1 MGKKQIVGEND
12 TYLREHCRQM
22 EASCQA
28 ALRAHLGKDIIFTNT
43 WAEASEERELE
54 EEELLEEEVSAVIFT
69 IGSYSV
75 RISERRDLNEP
86 DNTYTRIYAKYNLGD
101 EMPVDRWISVDWP
114 VERIDYICTMK
125 RNDALPDEQA
135 SLFMFIDVPESRET
149 VREWHE
155 ITPDGL
161 EVWLSYGLCP
171 RNMTDAELAAEVY
184 EACCQFCKQIDA
196 VRVYDETNAE
206 DLLRVYADLYA
217 KLLYLPR
224 CFVSSIAKMYDLLD
238 ELESDQTKDNAFH
251 HIFSESGFDVYFHKL
266 QAFVAEHK
274 MNDESAGDVDGEL
287 STDVYDMY
295 PPISIGM
302 RFYEHGYID
311 YAIRVWGE
319 GFYTDWRE
327 HIAGSIRLLDKIYR
341 RILF

>member
-1 MGKKQIVGEND
+1 MGKKQIAGKND

-28 ALRAHLGKDIIFTNT
+28 ALRAHLGNDIIFIDT
-43 WAEASEERELE
+43 WAEASEERELDK
-54 EEELLEEEVSAVIFT
+54 EELLEEEVSAAIFT

-75 RISERRDLNEP
+75 RISERRDLDEP
-86 DNTYTRIYAKYNLGD
+86 DNTFTEVYAKYNLGG

-114 VERIDYICTMK
+114 VDRIDYICTMK
-125 RNDALPDEQA
+125 QNAAIPDEQA
-135 SLFMFIDVPESRET
+135 SLFIFIDIPDSRET

-155 ITPDGL
+155 ITPDGV
-161 EVWLSYGLCP
+161 EVFLSYGLCP

-184 EACCQFCKQIDA
+184 EACCQFCKQIGA

-224 CFVSSIAKMYDLLD
+224 CFILHRTKMSELLHELDSD
-238 ELESDQTKDNAFH
+238 ETKDNAFH
-251 HIFSESGFDVYFHKL
+251 HLFRKNGCDVDFHKL

-274 MNDESAGDVDGEL
+274 IDDESARDVYGAL
-287 STDVYDMY
+287 FADVYDLY
-295 PPISIGM
+295 PPISAGM
-302 RFYEHGYID
+302 RFYEHGYIE
-311 YAIRVWGE
+311 YALKEWSEMFHIH
-319 GFYTDWRE
+319 WRW
-327 HIAGSIRLLDKIYR
+327 HIANSIRLLEKICQ
-341 RILF
+341 RIY